1 MSLTK
6 QEIITNWDSYY
17 KLYLKLNPD
26 LEYSGLITKRALLN
40 HFIKY
45 GYDEGRKVIEIDN
58 IDFNLTQ
65 QTRTLEIPVPVEIIV
80 PVEIPVQTQNSNKF
94 YLEERMIIEKID

>member
-6 QEIITNWDSYY
+6 HDIITNWDSYY
-17 KLYLKLNPD
+17 KSYLKLNSD
-26 LEYSGLITKRALLN
+26 LEFSGIITKRALLN

-45 GYDEGRKVIEIDN
+45 GYNEGRKVSDN
-58 IDFNLTQ
+58 IDFNLSPQVDTEVHLDRQ
-65 QTRTLEIPVPVEIIV
+65 VIK
-80 PVEIPVQTQNSNKF
+80 SNKF